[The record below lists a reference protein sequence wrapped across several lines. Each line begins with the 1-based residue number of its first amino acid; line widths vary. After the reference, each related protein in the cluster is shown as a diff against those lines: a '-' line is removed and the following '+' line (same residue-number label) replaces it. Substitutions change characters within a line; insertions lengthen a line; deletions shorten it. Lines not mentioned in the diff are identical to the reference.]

1 MHSKEFDLNNLNWL
15 WNFDYSKKNFD
26 KHFNIDPNSYIYV
39 AYLFKKIGFEE
50 KFVEYMKKAIFN
62 GDNIASQFAG
72 IKLIEY
78 FNSIK
83 EYSESELIGES
94 LYKKSKIINLL
105 Y

>member
-1 MHSKEFDLNNLNWL
+1 MLLICL
-15 WNFDYSKKNFD
+15 
-26 KHFNIDPNSYIYV
+26 
-39 AYLFKKIGFEE
+39 KKIGFEE

-94 LYKKSKIINLL
+94 LYKNTKIINLL
-105 Y
+105 YWDTSKVFIGKRKR